1 MKVAES
7 NFAKSE
13 QQLSFY
19 MIREDMLPE
28 VFMKTLKVKD
38 LLAKGEVTTVHEAAE
53 HVGISRSAYYK
64 YKDAIFPLHRMD
76 RERMISISIDME
88 HRSGVL
94 SKVLS
99 LVASREGNVLTIHQT
114 IPLQG
119 MANVSL
125 SIEMNPAA
133 ESIQAL
139 IEAIRSVE
147 GVRRTL
153 MIGQG

>member
-1 MKVAES
+1 MVES
-7 NFAKSE
+7 NFAKPE
-13 QQLSFY
+13 QQLSFH

-28 VFMKTLKVKD
+28 VFIKTLKVKD
-38 LLAKGEVTTVHEAAE
+38 LLAKGEASTVHEAAE
-53 HVGISRSAYYK
+53 HAGISRSAYYK
-64 YKDAIFPLHRMD
+64 YKDAIFPLHLMD
-76 RERMISISIDME
+76 RERMITISIDME

-125 SIEMNPAA
+125 SIEVNSAA
-133 ESIQAL
+133 ESVQAL
-139 IEAIRSVE
+139 IQAIRDAE
-147 GVRRTL
+147 GVRRVH